1 MTAFHLSRPL
11 SIVSASNNRLIVG
24 EGRGRGAR
32 AALSSVFPLLSL
44 MAYDPRRGYSS
55 SALVEGF
62 TLSPLPYPVLL
73 VLLMVLLLL
82 GLSWFFDYE
91 TFVEEAE
98 EQMSWLLLLLP
109 VLLVFLIRWVSSM
122 ESLDEAFYGAFF
134 PGHHRR
140 RGYYDYG
147 GQSDEG
153 GGSPWTIALVVVLLL
168 VMVYFQSS
176 FQEMWG
182 P

>member
-1 MTAFHLSRPL
+1 
-11 SIVSASNNRLIVG
+11 
-24 EGRGRGAR
+24 
-32 AALSSVFPLLSL
+32 

-62 TLSPLPYPVLL
+62 TLSPPPYPVLL

-122 ESLDEAFYGAFF
+122 ESLDEAFYGVFF

-147 GQSDEG
+147 GQKFG
-153 GGSPWTIALVVVLLL
+153 RQVILVFILFFVPAYSTFIDCQVV
-168 VMVYFQSS
+168 Y
-176 FQEMWG
+176 
-182 P
+182 

>member
-1 MTAFHLSRPL
+1 
-11 SIVSASNNRLIVG
+11 
-24 EGRGRGAR
+24 
-32 AALSSVFPLLSL
+32 

-140 RGYYDYG
+140 RGR
-147 GQSDEG
+147 S
-153 GGSPWTIALVVVLLL
+153 GGSEAIGTALAILLQYVLIHGKG
-168 VMVYFQSS
+168 S
-176 FQEMWG
+176 FLEQAF

>member
-1 MTAFHLSRPL
+1 MKAFHLSRPF
-11 SIVSASNNRLIVG
+11 SIISASNNRRRG
-24 EGRGRGAR
+24 GREEKHPP
-32 AALSSVFPLLSL
+32 LLCFPLRSL
-44 MAYDPRRGYSS
+44 MAYDPRRGSS
-55 SALVEGF
+55 SALAEGF

-91 TFVEEAE
+91 TFAEETA
-98 EQMSWLLLLLP
+98 EQMSWFLLLLP

-122 ESLDEAFYGAFF
+122 ENLDEAFYGVFF

-140 RGYYDYG
+140 REYYDYG
-147 GQSDEG
+147 GRSEEG
-153 GGSPWTIALVVVLLL
+153 GGSPWAIAAVVVVLL